1 MFYKD
6 IFVRIRT
13 FKPNIKE
20 KTINGYITNIKKIS
34 KNLFLTDEPSI
45 KYFNDFDSIQEY
57 IEDNIN
63 FPSLASKKNTISSIL
78 VLLRTYEKSGILKK
92 DLISKYTIYHKNL
105 CKKQNETYLDN
116 KKNEKEDANWITLK
130 DIDSKIDN
138 LKNFIQEKQG
148 TKRQYIDRIQQY
160 LLLNLYTKIPPL
172 RNDYASV
179 KVVDKLP
186 EPLDKNF
193 NYIDRTTKSLTLCR
207 YKTDKFY
214 GIKTIPLKDEV
225 FNLIEKWED
234 TKKKSYNIDH
244 NFLLINTTNLLP
256 MNRNSLTRYLN
267 KIFYPKK
274 ISTTLL
280 RKIYLSEKFPVTNTY
295 REMEDTAY
303 IMCHEFNTARK
314 VYSKIIEK

>member
-6 IFVRIRT
+6 IFLKIKS

-20 KTINGYITNIKKIS
+20 KTIHGYITNIKKIS
-34 KNLFLTDEPSI
+34 KNLFLTNEPNI
-45 KYFNDFDSIQEY
+45 KYFDDFDSIKEY
-57 IEDNIN
+57 IEDDNN
-63 FPSLASKKNTISSIL
+63 FPSLASKKNMTTSVL
-78 VLLRTYEKSGILKK
+78 VLLKAYETTSK
-92 DLISKYTIYHKNL
+92 DLVNKYTEYHKCL
-105 CKKQNETYLDN
+105 CNKQNDNYLDN
-116 KKNEKEDANWITLK
+116 QKSSKEDANWITLK
-130 DIDSKIDN
+130 DIDSKIET
-138 LKNFIQEKQG
+138 LKEFIQSKQG
-148 TKRQYIDRIQQY
+148 TKRQYVDRIQQY

-172 RNDYASV
+172 RNNYASV

-193 NYIDRTTKSLTLCR
+193 NYIDKTTKNLTLCR
-207 YKTDKFY
+207 YKSDKFY
-214 GIKTIPLKDEV
+214 GVKTIPLKKEIFD
-225 FNLIEKWED
+225 LIEKWED
-234 TKKKSYNIDH
+234 TKRHAYTNLNH

-256 MNRNSLTRYLN
+256 MNRNNLTKYLN

-274 ISTTLL
+274 VSTTLL

-314 VYSKIIEK
+314 VYSKII